1 MRSLFPSFN
10 LGIISFSS
18 LSAFTL
24 EEKRSYLGAKEIR
37 LMLKGLNRDSDTVVL
52 AEALIYL
59 VIVGGI
65 AVVATVAAHLF

>member
-1 MRSLFPSFN
+1 
-10 LGIISFSS
+10 
-18 LSAFTL
+18 
-24 EEKRSYLGAKEIR
+24 
-37 LMLKGLNRDSDTVVL
+37 MLKGLNRDSDTVVL